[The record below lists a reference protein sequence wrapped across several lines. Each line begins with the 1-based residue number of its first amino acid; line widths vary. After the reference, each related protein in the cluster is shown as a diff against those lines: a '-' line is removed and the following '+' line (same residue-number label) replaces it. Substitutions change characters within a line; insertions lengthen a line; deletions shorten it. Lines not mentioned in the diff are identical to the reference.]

1 MDLIAPGAGS
11 VPDCRPDAEGPARKT
26 DLNWPGDRGIH
37 PAKAGSRR
45 AMPAV
50 DVPRWHRGTPG
61 GAGPADGRR
70 SSVSGHRLDARL
82 GLN

>member
-1 MDLIAPGAGS
+1 

-50 DVPRWHRGTPG
+50 DGARGEPARPMVAALRCPVTVSMPG
-61 GAGPADGRR
+61 
-70 SSVSGHRLDARL
+70 LD
-82 GLN
+82 